1 MIVLRRGCR
10 SGQKRSRSPSEPTC
24 NALNNALPTVGV
36 FLVLNERGWVV
47 DNPFYYASLRRGD
60 VNRARLATMLGIV
73 NTQVN

>member
-36 FLVLNERGWVV
+36 LLVLNERSWVV
-47 DNPFYYASLRRGD
+47 DNPLYYASLRGGD
-60 VNRARLATMLGIV
+60 VNPGSLATILGIV
-73 NTQVN
+73 NIAG